1 MMTTRSSRTVRGVIA
16 ALVATFVALFSHSVA
31 DGTAPSRVGV
41 LLALAFAV
49 PVCVALAGR
58 RLSLVRLSV
67 SVLSSQFA
75 FHATMMLGNPD
86 TIPAPRS
93 GTVSAGHHQ
102 DASVP
107 VLDLATSV
115 AHTDH
120 DTVMWG
126 AHLLAAIVTIFAL
139 RQGERAFWSI
149 LARRR
154 FETVRALLA
163 GPSEPTPR
171 RELPAFSSSARTRP
185 RLVSLSVMRHRG
197 PPVAAA

>member
-1 MMTTRSSRTVRGVIA
+1 MTTRSSRTVRGVIA

-75 FHATMMLGNPD
+75 FHAAMMLGNPD
-86 TIPAPRS
+86 TIPATRS
-93 GTVSAGHHQ
+93 GTVGAGHHQ

-107 VLDLATSV
+107 VLHLATSV
-115 AHTDH
+115 AHPDH

-126 AHLLAAIVTIFAL
+126 AHLLFAL

-154 FETVRALLA
+154 FETVRALLTY
-163 GPSEPTPR
+163 PSEPTPR
-171 RELPAFSSSARTRP
+171 RELPAFSSSARARP
-185 RLVSLSVMRHRG
+185 RLVSLSAMRHRG